1 MKFVIAY
8 IVIINLIGFMIM
20 GIDKKK
26 ARIGAWRIPE
36 KVLFGTALLGGGLGA
51 WIGMYVFRHKTKHW
65 YFKYG
70 LPVIFIVELL
80 VSLWL
85 LVSQF

>member
-20 GIDKKK
+20 GVDKKK